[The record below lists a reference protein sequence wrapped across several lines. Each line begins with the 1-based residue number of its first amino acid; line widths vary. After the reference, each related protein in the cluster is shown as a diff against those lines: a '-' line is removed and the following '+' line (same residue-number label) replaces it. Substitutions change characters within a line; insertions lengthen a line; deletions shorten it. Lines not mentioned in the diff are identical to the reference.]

1 MSSSLDNF
9 LVQART
15 TFIASWD
22 STLNSKNRVKN
33 WSSEMLATFRKGRK
47 LKLRLRMA
55 EKSSKYKVS
64 KKDLS
69 IIASSEYKQ
78 IEHSSKWAKR
88 VIMCLFLVKLTHML
102 FTQPD
107 HLLLKSSALCVFL
120 FIASHFVIGNEYYQK
135 GKLL

>member
-15 TFIASWD
+15 TFIASWG
-22 STLNSKNRVKN
+22 SALNSKNRVQN
-33 WSSEMLATFRKGRK
+33 TASEMLATFRKGRK

-64 KKDLS
+64 QKDLA
-69 IIASSEYKQ
+69 IIESSEYKQ
-78 IEHSSKWAKR
+78 IENSSKWMKR
-88 VIMCLFLVKLTHML
+88 IIMCLCLVKLAHML

-107 HLLLKSSALCVFL
+107 YLLLKSSALFL
-120 FIASHFVIGNEYYQK
+120 FLFLASHFVIGNEYYQK
-135 GKLL
+135 GNLL